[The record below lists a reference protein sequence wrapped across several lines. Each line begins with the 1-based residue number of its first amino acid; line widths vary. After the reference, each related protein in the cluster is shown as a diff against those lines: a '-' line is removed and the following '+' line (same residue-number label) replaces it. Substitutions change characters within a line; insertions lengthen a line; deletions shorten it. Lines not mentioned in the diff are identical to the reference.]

1 MKNVARRI
9 RSRQF
14 SGNPRFAAGVGMI
27 EVLIAVA
34 ILAFGMLGIAAMQAT
49 SLRKSQSALER
60 SQATVLT
67 YSILD
72 RMRANRD
79 IAIIN
84 GYTLNTL
91 TCDAPDRGDRAAN
104 DMNDWITSLKDKL
117 GDEACGQIN
126 CGSDTCTIT
135 VQWDDSRAKESVEAG
150 DQDKQIVQTVTTL

>member
-1 MKNVARRI
+1 MKKNVLRARNKQGPTHPQLM
-9 RSRQF
+9 S
-14 SGNPRFAAGVGMI
+14 GVGMI

-72 RMRANRD
+72 RMRANRAV
-79 IAIIN
+79 AIIN

-104 DMNDWITSLKDKL
+104 DMNDWITSVHDAL
-117 GDEACGQIN
+117 GSDACGQIN
-126 CGSDTCTIT
+126 CGSATCTIS
-135 VQWDDSRAKESVEAG
+135 VQWNDSRAKESVEAG
-150 DQDKQIVQTVTTL
+150 EQDKQVVTTVTTL